1 MSRLLVFLDYEEG
14 GAIVLP
20 QLSTACLPRILR
32 PHLNLAKPTSSAC
45 SLKVLL
51 HMLMPYLRIRPM
63 VLPVT
68 LQPRESLPNFLG
80 WECSCFFILM
90 AILNVFLRFCTGLWF
105 FLKNFNEKLSWIKL
119 LHQLHP
125 LKLSHLLYLAHYH
138 HCHHCQHQCNPCEH
152 TTNTGY
158 KQKYQ

>member
-51 HMLMPYLRIRPM
+51 HMLMPYLRIRPT

-90 AILNVFLRFCTGLWF
+90 AILNVFLIFNNNKIHSYLLSIILF
-105 FLKNFNEKLSWIKL
+105 FHIFIEK
-119 LHQLHP
+119 HQIIE
-125 LKLSHLLYLAHYH
+125 
-138 HCHHCQHQCNPCEH
+138 N
-152 TTNTGY
+152 
-158 KQKYQ
+158 

>member
-1 MSRLLVFLDYEEG
+1 MQLRIRRNYEGNLIIRPILAVSRLLVFLDYEEG

-51 HMLMPYLRIRPM
+51 HMLMPYLRIRPT

-90 AILNVFLRFCTGLWF
+90 AILNVFLIFNNSLFIIIFLIKWGRKF
-105 FLKNFNEKLSWIKL
+105 FLFIPLRIKRF
-119 LHQLHP
+119 
-125 LKLSHLLYLAHYH
+125 LYF
-138 HCHHCQHQCNPCEH
+138 
-152 TTNTGY
+152 
-158 KQKYQ
+158 KIRKWKIFSK